1 MHAFVEQMLGFE
13 PEDGE
18 DDCACVDRRE
28 GVAPSDEEN
37 VPDAVGAWSVVAAE
51 GNDGSEGKAIWV
63 EDLLVSNR

>member
-1 MHAFVEQMLGFE
+1 MLGFE

-51 GNDGSEGKAIWV
+51 GNDGSEGKAV
-63 EDLLVSNR
+63 